1 MRRRNSV
8 LRISAPVQCSDGLYS
23 PPPPRRYFGELA
35 LLYDQPRAATVVAA
49 TACVCATLER
59 DAFER
64 LLGPVQHILTRDA
77 ANYANYSAL
86 L

>member
-1 MRRRNSV
+1 MRRRDSARLCAV
-8 LRISAPVQCSDGLYS
+8 AILLLTARIPRRR
-23 PPPPRRYFGELA
+23 RRYFGELA

-49 TACVCATLER
+49 TACVCAALER

-64 LLGPVQHILTRDA
+64 LLGPVQHILKRDA

>member
-1 MRRRNSV
+1 MRRRNSAQ
-8 LRISAPVQCSDGLYS
+8 LCAGAIFRRPVYS

-49 TACVCATLER
+49 TACVCAALER

-64 LLGPVQHILTRDA
+64 LLGPVQHILKRDA